1 MLLSALLACPLLAHQ
16 VNTSYSTLI
25 VGEGAANLMLAFDEG
40 DLLLLF
46 GADLDT
52 NGDGALWA
60 DEVLTA
66 AVETQ
71 SWLGD
76 RIVIRAD
83 GEPLPLR
90 PDRPRVESDAD
101 GNLFLKVSYALD
113 LPADPVRVQVDF
125 SQLLQPPLLAVH
137 RNLLKLSVSGRTE
150 GLAVLSAEDPVHEVG
165 LREAPVSLW
174 TQAGRFV
181 WLGVEH
187 IWIGYDHIMFLLA
200 LIIIGSRLGPLVKI
214 VSAFTVAHSITL
226 ILATL
231 EWVVLPQRL
240 VESGIALSI
249 AYVAAENLWLRDTR
263 HRWILTFGFGLVHGF
278 GFANVL
284 RDLGLPSEGLIVS
297 LLAFNVGVEIGQVTI
312 VVLLLPLIMWLSVQ
326 SFHERVVQLASALI
340 LLFGLGW
347 LVERV
352 FDLSYMPL

>member
-101 GNLFLKVSYALD
+101 GNLFEFGKAMDRTTLARTIVERMVAEPELHVRIEADRALPYQQVMEIITH
-113 LPADPVRVQVDF
+113 LQSIGVRNV
-125 SQLLQPPLLAVH
+125 
-137 RNLLKLSVSGRTE
+137 
-150 GLAVLSAEDPVHEVG
+150 GLAT
-165 LREAPVSLW
+165 REATP
-174 TQAGRFV
+174 
-181 WLGVEH
+181 
-187 IWIGYDHIMFLLA
+187 
-200 LIIIGSRLGPLVKI
+200 
-214 VSAFTVAHSITL
+214 
-226 ILATL
+226 
-231 EWVVLPQRL
+231 
-240 VESGIALSI
+240 
-249 AYVAAENLWLRDTR
+249 
-263 HRWILTFGFGLVHGF
+263 
-278 GFANVL
+278 
-284 RDLGLPSEGLIVS
+284 
-297 LLAFNVGVEIGQVTI
+297 
-312 VVLLLPLIMWLSVQ
+312 
-326 SFHERVVQLASALI
+326 
-340 LLFGLGW
+340 
-347 LVERV
+347 
-352 FDLSYMPL
+352 